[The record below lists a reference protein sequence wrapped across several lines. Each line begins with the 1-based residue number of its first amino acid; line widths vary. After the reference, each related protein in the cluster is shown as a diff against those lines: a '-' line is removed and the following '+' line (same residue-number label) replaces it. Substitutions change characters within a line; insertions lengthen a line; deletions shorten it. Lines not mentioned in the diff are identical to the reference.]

1 MDDGLPIS
9 MRSLGHEA
17 YDRLRR
23 SLMTGQIAP
32 GARIIE
38 TEMARQFGT
47 SQAPIRE
54 ALARLR
60 EDGLVRRLPYKGTY
74 ATEIIPRE
82 LYHTCRVR
90 AEIESNGLE
99 LTVGRL
105 TQTQIAELQALVSR
119 MDALAADTPQEYFQ
133 QVQMDMAFHRRL
145 VEWTDIAVYQRIWH
159 SLELAIE
166 RFLNLVH
173 PSLFA
178 HDRSL
183 VVQQHRDLLK
193 IVQQGDVLRAQAAF
207 RQHIMLI
214 WNKLDDSVVA
224 ADRFDLS
231 RVPTLE
237 SGMGPQ
243 DDDGF

>member
-1 MDDGLPIS
+1 

-145 VEWTDIAVYQRIWH
+145 VEWTDIAVYSTNMAFTRIGDRTFFE
-159 SLELAIE
+159 SG
-166 RFLNLVH
+166 
-173 PSLFA
+173 PS
-178 HDRSL
+178 
-183 VVQQHRDLLK
+183 V
-193 IVQQGDVLRAQAAF
+193 AF
-207 RQHIMLI
+207 CPR
-214 WNKLDDSVVA
+214 SVVSGA
-224 ADRFDLS
+224 AASGSVEDCAARRCASRPGGFSSAHHADLEQ
-231 RVPTLE
+231 T
-237 SGMGPQ
+237 G
-243 DDDGF
+243 